1 MEELFTESRRTA
13 LRALC
18 DTVVPRVERDD
29 DPDGFWARAAS
40 DQGVDRAVE
49 EFIAGLP
56 EPQQAGLAQLLDAL
70 DGLGLAQAP
79 SQSSREE
86 ILRSLSL
93 ASSQAAAGIGSLAA
107 LTTMIHYGAPD
118 PQTQSNPNWARF
130 GYPGPTIAR
139 STAAKP
145 IEPLV
150 PEGDEVTL
158 EADVCVVGSGAGGGV
173 IAGLLAQRG
182 QDVVVLEAGGY
193 YTESDFAQLELKAFN
208 EMYWRGGP
216 QPTADGNLGIL
227 AGAAL
232 GGGTVV
238 NWTNCLRTP
247 PWVRELWA
255 REFGLEGVDGP
266 EFDRLTDA
274 VLERIGATDQA
285 TDLSPAQEKMK
296 LGAERLGWRGRQ
308 VVRNADVEKYTP
320 EAAGYMGY
328 GDPAGAKRSN
338 DKTWL
343 LDAYEAGARILVR
356 TKAQRILTEDGH
368 AVGVAAVYADPAA
381 GARTQVTVRA
391 PRVVA
396 ACGAIESPALLL
408 RSGIGGP
415 AVGDHWLNHAAVAVI
430 GVYDEDVRQ
439 WWGPPHAWQCHEF
452 EDAGDGFGFLIEGIQ
467 WGPGQICSGVSLVGR
482 EHKELIAELRHA
494 VIAVGRAQMRG
505 HGRITLDENGEAV
518 LHYAV
523 TDPADERDL
532 RGALEAC
539 IRMHEAAGARA
550 IYTIGAGAPRW
561 RRGDD
566 LEAFIARARRLPLR
580 AGGQGL
586 FSAHQMGGC
595 RMGADPQ
602 ASVADPRGELHDTK
616 GVWVGDASAFPTA
629 VGVNPMVSI
638 MALAHRTAD
647 AMTAAPADARRETTA
662 PPAPLATT

>member
-1 MEELFTESRRTA
+1 MTELFTEARRTA
-13 LRALC
+13 LRAFC
-18 DTVVPRVERDD
+18 DTIVPRVERDED
-29 DPDGFWARAAS
+29 EAGFWARTAS
-40 DQGVDRAVE
+40 DQGVDRALEELIAALPVE
-49 EFIAGLP
+49 
-56 EPQQAGLAQLLDAL
+56 QQAGLVDLLDAL
-70 DGLGLAQAP
+70 DGLGIAHAP
-79 SQSSREE
+79 SQLSREE

-93 ASSQAAAGIGSLAA
+93 ASSAAAGGIRALAA
-107 LTTMIHYGAPD
+107 LTAMLHYGAPD
-118 PQTQSNPNWARF
+118 PATGRNPNWPQL
-130 GYPGPTIAR
+130 GYPGPAIVAPK
-139 STAAKP
+139 AEKP

-150 PEGDEVTL
+150 PQGDELTL

-173 IAGLLAQRG
+173 VAGLLAKRG
-182 QDVVVLEAGGY
+182 LNVVVLEGGGY
-193 YTESDFAQLELKAFN
+193 FTEADFSQLELKAWQ

-216 QPTADGNLGIL
+216 QQTVDGNLGIM

-247 PWVRELWA
+247 PWVRERWA

-274 VLERIGATDQA
+274 VLDRIGATDQA
-285 TDLSPAQEKMK
+285 TDLSPAQERMK

-308 VVRNADVEKYTP
+308 VVRNADPEKYTP

-328 GDPAGAKRSN
+328 GDPSGAKRSS

-368 AVGVAAVYADPAA
+368 AAGVAAIYADPAS
-381 GARTQVTVRA
+381 GASTKVTVRA
-391 PRVVA
+391 PQVVV

-415 AVGDHWLNHAAVAVI
+415 AVGDHWLNHAALAVI
-430 GVYDEDVRQ
+430 GSYDEDVQQ

-452 EDAGDGFGFLIEGIQ
+452 EDAGDGAGFLIEGIQ
-467 WGPGQICSGVSLVGR
+467 WGPGQICSAIPIVGR
-482 EHKELIAELRHA
+482 EHKEMVAELRHA
-494 VIAVGRAQMRG
+494 VIAVGRAQTRG
-505 HGRITLDENGEAV
+505 HGRITLDADGEPL

-532 RGALEAC
+532 RDALEAC
-539 IRMHEAAGARA
+539 IRMHEAAGAQ
-550 IYTIGAGAPRW
+550 TICSIAAGAPRW

-566 LEAFIARARRLPLR
+566 LEAFIAQVRRLPLR
-580 AGGQGL
+580 AGGMGL

-595 RMGADPQ
+595 RMGADPST
-602 ASVADPRGELHDTK
+602 SVANPRGELHDTA
-616 GVWVGDASAFPTA
+616 GVWVGDASAFPSA

-647 AMTAAPADARRETTA
+647 AMSAGLTGAATVAA
-662 PPAPLATT
+662 

>member
-1 MEELFTESRRTA
+1 MTELFTEARRTA
-13 LRALC
+13 LRAFC
-18 DTVVPRVERDD
+18 DTIVPRVERDED
-29 DPDGFWARAAS
+29 EAGFWARTAS
-40 DQGVDRAVE
+40 DQGVDRALEELIAALPVE
-49 EFIAGLP
+49 
-56 EPQQAGLAQLLDAL
+56 QQAGLVDLLDAL
-70 DGLGLAQAP
+70 DGLGIAHAP
-79 SQSSREE
+79 SQLSREE

-93 ASSQAAAGIGSLAA
+93 ASSAAAGGIRALAA
-107 LTTMIHYGAPD
+107 LTAMLHYGAPD
-118 PQTQSNPNWARF
+118 PATGRNPNWPQL
-130 GYPGPTIAR
+130 GYPGPAIA
-139 STAAKP
+139 APKAEKP

-150 PEGDEVTL
+150 PQGDELTL

-173 IAGLLAQRG
+173 VAGLLAKRG
-182 QDVVVLEAGGY
+182 LNVVVLEGGGY
-193 YTESDFAQLELKAFN
+193 FTEADFSQLELKAWQ

-216 QPTADGNLGIL
+216 QQTVDGNLGIM

-247 PWVRELWA
+247 PWVRERWA

-274 VLERIGATDQA
+274 VLDRIGATDQA
-285 TDLSPAQEKMK
+285 TDLSPAQERMK

-308 VVRNADVEKYTP
+308 VVRNADPEKYTP

-328 GDPAGAKRSN
+328 GDPSGAKRSS

-368 AVGVAAVYADPAA
+368 AAGVAAIYADPAS
-381 GARTQVTVRA
+381 GASTKVTVRA
-391 PRVVA
+391 PQVVV

-415 AVGDHWLNHAAVAVI
+415 AVGDHWLNHAALAVI
-430 GVYDEDVRQ
+430 GSYDEDVQQ

-452 EDAGDGFGFLIEGIQ
+452 EDAGDGAGFLIEGIQ
-467 WGPGQICSGVSLVGR
+467 WGPGQICSAIPLVGR
-482 EHKELIAELRHA
+482 EHKEMVAELRHA
-494 VIAVGRAQMRG
+494 VIAVGRAQTRG
-505 HGRITLDENGEAV
+505 HGRITLDADGEPL

-532 RGALEAC
+532 RDALEAC
-539 IRMHEAAGARA
+539 IRMHEAAGAQ
-550 IYTIGAGAPRW
+550 TICSIAAGAPRW

-566 LEAFIARARRLPLR
+566 LEAFIARVRRLPLR
-580 AGGQGL
+580 AGGMGL

-595 RMGADPQ
+595 RMGPDPQ
-602 ASVADPRGELHDTK
+602 TSVANPHGELHDTE
-616 GVWVGDASAFPTA
+616 GVWIGDASAFPTA

-647 AMTAAPADARRETTA
+647 AMTADLAD
-662 PPAPLATT
+662 